1 MHGRRNEKMAAMIQK
16 LAAEFIERNSNGRSM
31 ITVTSVELSDDLK
44 TAKILFTVLPNR
56 AEEAAGD
63 FLKRQRSD
71 FRDYVKKG
79 WEMRI
84 IPFFDFE
91 LDKGE
96 KHRQRIDELL
106 SQARESDEAHK

>member
-1 MHGRRNEKMAAMIQK
+1 MQGRRNEKIASMVQK
-16 LAAEFIERNSNGRSM
+16 LAAEFIERTSNGKSL
-31 ITVTSVELSDDLK
+31 ITVTAVDLSPDMK
-44 TAKILFTVLPNR
+44 EAKILFTVMPNS
-56 AEEAAGD
+56 AEPAVAD

-71 FRDYVKKG
+71 FRDYVKKT
-79 WEMRI
+79 WNMRV

-106 SQARESDEAHK
+106 SQAREADEANK

>member
-1 MHGRRNEKMAAMIQK
+1 MQGRRNEKMAAMIQK
-16 LAAEFIERNSNGRSM
+16 LAAEFIEKNSNGRSM
-31 ITVTSVELSDDLK
+31 ITVTTVDLSDDLK
-44 TAKILFTVLPNR
+44 TAKILFTVLPDK
-56 AEEAAGD
+56 AEEAASD
-63 FLKRQRSD
+63 FLKRQRSE

-106 SQARESDEAHK
+106 SQANSKN